1 MTALAPPTLQALAY
15 ELASIKDWYS
25 LGVNLGLKVHQLH
38 VIERNYHKDITR
50 CKTEMLDIWLHDT
63 RYPSWEAII
72 DALCLRGK
80 FTVALRIKREYCSS
94 TTTVG
99 MCLFVVAFTI
109 IQVIKTFDV
118 AKYL

>member
-1 MTALAPPTLQALAY
+1 M
-15 ELASIKDWYS
+15 
-25 LGVNLGLKVHQLH
+25 NLGLKVHQLH

-50 CKTEMLDIWLHDT
+50 CKTEMLDIWLHDS
-63 RYPSWEAII
+63 RYPSWEAVI
-72 DALCLRGK
+72 DALCLMGM
-80 FTVALRIKREYCSS
+80 FTVALRIKREHCSS